1 MHHSVKHHKK
11 AYVACRES
19 ILAALA
25 GNSFLMRCT
34 HLFIYAST
42 TTIPAKAQKAMYSKI
57 IYDEIRAMAPPGRF
71 LKQDPKT
78 KLWSDIGE
86 KKALD
91 KTRQALR
98 EGAPDML
105 KGMGGGG
112 GGDESGD
119 SGDDYSRSRSEAL
132 GSMHASRHEAVE
144 ITPTYG
150 GHETGSIV
158 AAALQLQLQQQQM
171 QLANQGSN
179 FTPEFNAQLQL
190 LKMQL
195 QMNAQCMN
203 PNTANQE
210 HQRGV
215 GGGIRSN
222 GNNMGN
228 NQNMHAMLS
237 ASQATNNA
245 GGSNTMHPNQVNSF
259 LAAIQNSSSSASGLY
274 NNIDNVS
281 SVAYQLQQQ
290 QQIAQFAMLNAAMNR
305 GGFMNANY
313 IHDRDRTFMRGHLMR
328 GIDDSQQQ
336 RQPNRQT
343 QVIIDTPVPSM
354 IESDD
359 VVVSN
364 IRRPG
369 NMRGLNSNSFATA
382 QRIGVND
389 NGFRNGRNSL
399 RSSGNSLKSSFM
411 STEGLFLDDLDGEA
425 MEDVFDNQ
433 GVQS

>member
-1 MHHSVKHHKK
+1 M
-11 AYVACRES
+11 Y
-19 ILAALA
+19 LA
-25 GNSFLMRCT
+25 SK
-34 HLFIYAST
+34 
-42 TTIPAKAQKAMYSKI
+42 TTIPAKAQKAIYSKI

-98 EGAPDML
+98 EGAPDMM
-105 KGMGGGG
+105 KDMGGGG

-119 SGDDYSRSRSEAL
+119 SGDDYVRFRSEAL
-132 GSMHASRHEAVE
+132 RTMHASRHETVE
-144 ITPTYG
+144 ITPNYG

-171 QLANQGSN
+171 QLANQSN

-190 LKMQL
+190 LKLQL
-195 QMNAQCMN
+195 QMNAQCTN

-215 GGGIRSN
+215 GGGLRSN

-237 ASQATNNA
+237 AAQATNNA
-245 GGSNTMHPNQVNSF
+245 GGSNTMHPNQVNSL

-274 NNIDNVS
+274 NNNDNVS

-305 GGFMNANY
+305 GGVMNTNY
-313 IHDRDRTFMRGHLMR
+313 SHDRDRTFMRGHLMR
-328 GIDDSQQQ
+328 GIDQSQQQ

-343 QVIIDTPVPSM
+343 QVFIDTPAPSM
-354 IESDD
+354 IESDGM
-359 VVVSN
+359 VVSN

-369 NMRGLNSNSFATA
+369 NMRGLNSNSYATA

-389 NGFRNGRNSL
+389 NGFRDDRNSL

-411 STEGLFLDDLDGEA
+411 STEGLLLDDLDGEA

-433 GVQS
+433 GEQS

>member
-1 MHHSVKHHKK
+1 MMK
-11 AYVACRES
+11 
-19 ILAALA
+19 
-25 GNSFLMRCT
+25 
-34 HLFIYAST
+34 
-42 TTIPAKAQKAMYSKI
+42 
-57 IYDEIRAMAPPGRF
+57 D
-71 LKQDPKT
+71 
-78 KLWSDIGE
+78 
-86 KKALD
+86 
-91 KTRQALR
+91 
-98 EGAPDML
+98 
-105 KGMGGGG
+105 MGGGG

-119 SGDDYSRSRSEAL
+119 SGDDYVRFRSEAL
-132 GSMHASRHEAVE
+132 RTMHASRHETVE
-144 ITPTYG
+144 ISPNYG
-150 GHETGSIV
+150 GRETGSIV

-171 QLANQGSN
+171 QLANQSN

-190 LKMQL
+190 LKLQL
-195 QMNAQCMN
+195 QMNAQCTN

-215 GGGIRSN
+215 GGGLRSN

-237 ASQATNNA
+237 AAQATNNA
-245 GGSNTMHPNQVNSF
+245 GGSNTMHPNQVNSL

-274 NNIDNVS
+274 NNNDNVS

-305 GGFMNANY
+305 GGVMNTNY
-313 IHDRDRTFMRGHLMR
+313 SHDRDRTFMRGHLMR
-328 GIDDSQQQ
+328 GIDQSQQQ

-343 QVIIDTPVPSM
+343 QVFIDTPAPSM
-354 IESDD
+354 IESDGM
-359 VVVSN
+359 VVSN

-369 NMRGLNSNSFATA
+369 NMRGLNSNSYATA

-389 NGFRNGRNSL
+389 NGFRDDRNSL

-411 STEGLFLDDLDGEA
+411 STEGLLLDDLDGEA

-433 GVQS
+433 GEQS

>member
-1 MHHSVKHHKK
+1 M
-11 AYVACRES
+11 Y
-19 ILAALA
+19 LA
-25 GNSFLMRCT
+25 SK
-34 HLFIYAST
+34 
-42 TTIPAKAQKAMYSKI
+42 TTIPAKAQKAIYSKI

-98 EGAPDML
+98 EGAPDMM
-105 KGMGGGG
+105 KDIGCGG

-119 SGDDYSRSRSEAL
+119 SGDDYARFRSEAL
-132 GSMHASRHEAVE
+132 RTMHASRHETVE
-144 ITPTYG
+144 ITPNYG

-171 QLANQGSN
+171 QLANQSN

-190 LKMQL
+190 LKLQL
-195 QMNAQCMN
+195 QMNAQCTN

-215 GGGIRSN
+215 GGGLRSN

-237 ASQATNNA
+237 AAQATNNA
-245 GGSNTMHPNQVNSF
+245 GGSNTMHPNQVNSL

-274 NNIDNVS
+274 NNNDNVS

-305 GGFMNANY
+305 GGVMNTNY
-313 IHDRDRTFMRGHLMR
+313 SHDRDRPFMRGHLMR
-328 GIDDSQQQ
+328 GIDQSQQQ

-343 QVIIDTPVPSM
+343 QVIIDTPAPSM
-354 IESDD
+354 IESDGM
-359 VVVSN
+359 VVST

-369 NMRGLNSNSFATA
+369 NMRGLNSNSYATA

-411 STEGLFLDDLDGEA
+411 STEGLLLDDLDGEA

-433 GVQS
+433 GEQS